1 VSHGRVLVIDVGTS
15 SVRSAIVDSTSAV
28 THVQQIQVLA
38 TSPNPGEVETDAS
51 AIATAVLA
59 TARAALAAGG
69 PVDGIGIANQRATTV
84 VWDAAT
90 GVPVGPAI
98 GWQDLRTVINCLILQ
113 GDGLRLA
120 PNVSATKLQWLLDAD
135 DPERERA
142 AGFRFGTIDTW
153 VIWTLTQ
160 GACHVTDATNAAVT
174 GLFSIEDG
182 TWSLPTLEILRVP
195 IEMMPTVVDSS
206 GAIGA
211 ATALEGAPSICG
223 IAGDQQAS
231 LIGQGCTAPGL
242 AKITFGTGGMLDLV
256 TGPAPPN
263 SAQRGPEGTFPII
276 AWQRSGVPTW
286 GIEAIMLSAGSCIE
300 WLRDDLG
307 ILATAGESADLAA
320 QCETTGGVVFVPALL
335 GLGTPT
341 WDFGARGLLL
351 GITRG
356 TGRPEIT
363 RAVLEGIAQRGRDL
377 VEAAETDAGISID
390 SVRIDGGMSANSV
403 FVSALADALGCPV
416 EISPV
421 LEATTLGAGYLAGM
435 AVGMWS
441 GEDDVAAAWTPRAI
455 VEPSSD
461 DTRRSADRQRFLEA
475 RSRSEKT
482 IPELS
487 GVEF

>member
-1 VSHGRVLVIDVGTS
+1 
-15 SVRSAIVDSTSAV
+15 A
-28 THVQQIQVLA
+28 
-38 TSPNPGEVETDAS
+38 
-51 AIATAVLA
+51 
-59 TARAALAAGG
+59 
-69 PVDGIGIANQRATTV
+69 
-84 VWDAAT
+84 
-90 GVPVGPAI
+90 
-98 GWQDLRTVINCLILQ
+98 
-113 GDGLRLA
+113 
-120 PNVSATKLQWLLDAD
+120 
-135 DPERERA
+135 
-142 AGFRFGTIDTW
+142 
-153 VIWTLTQ
+153 
-160 GACHVTDATNAAVT
+160 
-174 GLFSIEDG
+174 
-182 TWSLPTLEILRVP
+182 
-195 IEMMPTVVDSS
+195 
-206 GAIGA
+206 
-211 ATALEGAPSICG
+211 
-223 IAGDQQAS
+223 
-231 LIGQGCTAPGL
+231 
-242 AKITFGTGGMLDLV
+242 
-256 TGPAPPN
+256 PN

-390 SVRIDGGMSANSV
+390 SVRIDGGMSANSI
-403 FVSALADALGCPV
+403 FVSALADALGRPV

-441 GEDDVAAAWTPRAI
+441 GEDDVAAAWTPQAI